1 MWGTEEQDWT
11 AGTRLVRVGT
21 GLSGADAEQ
30 QGNVREDLRTQS
42 SQVIRRFLQRWKQVS
57 DGGRALSLSGQQV
70 AQWFE
75 SSLCHEKEPVLKP
88 LLLNRLRHAGR
99 SLTSEDAP
107 SAADV
112 RELVAQQPPYGALCC
127 LKSTG
132 AMEAAVEEGMNAV
145 IIQHYNHTGKWGRPR
160 DNETCKTAVLLLI
173 CALIL
178 LENITVLLALWRNKR
193 FHNRMYFL
201 ISNLALS
208 DLLAGV
214 AYVVNIF
221 TSGRRT
227 FFLTPTQWLA
237 REGSMFVALSASTF
251 SLLAIGIE
259 RHMTM
264 VRLRPCEAAGRGR
277 LLGLLGACWAVSVLL
292 GALPSLG
299 WNCLDRLS
307 ACSTVLPLYHKTYV
321 AFCISVFSALLV
333 AIVILYIRIY
343 RLVTSSRRRVGGR
356 LSECSLA
363 LLRTVVIVLGV
374 FVVCWA
380 PLFLLLLLDV
390 GCSPMRCHVLYQVD
404 WFIALAVLNSALN
417 PLIYTLSSRE
427 MRAAFFRLLCCCQTQ
442 MDLPPPNA
450 RPAHLGTVI
459 PTVDNSKSSTGKI
472 DGKAAT
478 AAKARTVMPLNP
490 GNQRAESSSSPTA
503 SHPSGPAEL
512 LSAVLVKAGAL
523 PPLSKF

>member
-1 MWGTEEQDWT
+1 MMGGERNILQKRF
-11 AGTRLVRVGT
+11 AGNWASKRNPPSDAAGDQWAAEAGLTLLLTQVGT
-21 GLSGADAEQ
+21 GHSGRTESGYMLDSRSGGAFK
-30 QGNVREDLRTQS
+30 GSGTPVRAGKWRVTTF
-42 SQVIRRFLQRWKQVS
+42 I
-57 DGGRALSLSGQQV
+57 
-70 AQWFE
+70 QWR
-75 SSLCHEKEPVLKP
+75 P
-88 LLLNRLRHAGR
+88 LLFEKASR
-99 SLTSEDAP
+99 
-107 SAADV
+107 
-112 RELVAQQPPYGALCC
+112 
-127 LKSTG
+127 
-132 AMEAAVEEGMNAV
+132 MEAVVEEGMNEV
-145 IIQHYNHTGKWGRPR
+145 IIMHYNHSGKWGRPR
-160 DNETCKTAVLLLI
+160 SNETCKTVMLLLI

-178 LENITVLLALWRNKR
+178 LENVT
-193 FHNRMYFL
+193 
-201 ISNLALS
+201 
-208 DLLAGV
+208 
-214 AYVVNIF
+214 
-221 TSGRRT
+221 RT

-299 WNCLDRLS
+299 WNCLGRLS

-333 AIVILYIRIY
+333 AI
-343 RLVTSSRRRVGGR
+343 
-356 LSECSLA
+356 CSLA

-390 GCSPMRCHVLYQVD
+390 GCSPTRCPVLYQVD

-427 MRAAFFRLLCCCQTQ
+427 MRAAFFRLLCCCQAQ
-442 MDLPPPNA
+442 MDTPPPNIG
-450 RPAHLGTVI
+450 PAHLGTVI
-459 PTVDNSKSSTGKI
+459 PTVENSKSSMGRI
-472 DGKAAT
+472 DHKAT
-478 AAKARTVMPLNP
+478 APAKAKTATTLNP
-490 GNQRAESSSSPTA
+490 SHQRPEPPSPMT

-523 PPLSKF
+523 PSLSKF